1 MEALFSPCTRLSD
14 LLESQDPRFERFR
27 NRHAEPFQE
36 LNLDVSTESFLSAE
50 RAFTY
55 TDLHALL
62 GKEDTVAWLTPHAA
76 VARPYGRVAQ
86 SWERVDGS
94 CRIRFN
100 VDGKVIHA
108 FARSLEHILEIC
120 DDVIRL
126 LAASVVHS
134 VVLNN
139 WNHRAIALINSDT
152 LADLMEQC
160 QSLKVLA

>member
-86 SWERVDGS
+86 SWKSVAGS
-94 CRIRFN
+94 CCIRFD

-139 WNHRAIALINSDT
+139 WNHRAIALINADT